1 MTSSRC
7 RSALAPTSTPCVG
20 SSSRNTDGFWD
31 SHLPNRI
38 FCWLPPLKML
48 SGSLTAVAGLTES
61 RSNHSLV
68 RFVSLRRRRRRP
80 FQNGFRSG
88 SVRFSLALI
97 VMTPPPIF
105 RSGAR

>member
-1 MTSSRC
+1 M
-7 RSALAPTSTPCVG
+7 APTSTPWVG
-20 SSSRNTDGFWD
+20 SSSRNTEGFWD

-48 SGSLTAVAGLTES
+48 SGSLTASPGLTES

-68 RFVSLRRRRRRP
+68 VAVSAFRRRSPP
-80 FQNGFRSG
+80 FQNGLRFGR
-88 SVRFSLALI
+88 VRFSRALI
-97 VMTPPPIF
+97 VITEPPIF